1 MRDALVTPLL
11 DAALRGAAVLLAA
24 LALTVLLQRRSA
36 ALRHAIWAGAIA
48 AQILLLVLAVWGP
61 RWRVAAP
68 DAVSALVPPSV
79 VPPSVV
85 PPKVVPQIVV
95 PQSVVAP
102 LPAPVSVSPATS
114 PARMPGPG
122 GTSYVATSTD
132 SIAARRDAGVA
143 SSAAVPAPAS
153 VRGAPSLARV
163 LVVLWALGVL
173 AVLLRLAVGTVIV
186 SRLARRGRRVDDG
199 SWLSL
204 AQRLASTLRIDRP
217 LTLMRGDRLGVPVTW
232 GVVYPVVLLPE
243 DADEWPEERR
253 RYVLVHEM
261 AHVKRLDALTQLVG
275 QVALALFWFDPLM
288 WIAVRRMQLE
298 REHAC
303 DDYVLLHGT
312 QPSRYAAELLE
323 MVQSLGT
330 PAHRAAQPAFA
341 ALAMARRTEF
351 EGRMLSILDSRL
363 DRHPLHRGRTLM
375 SALAALLIIVPLA
388 ALQPYRTAP
397 AQQSASSSARSSAA
411 VRTSASATDSSAARS
426 TDRPLAQQLESLDS
440 ARSVSGATL
449 DTMDTTR
456 ARIVSSA
463 SASRG
468 STSSSSASS
477 ASSSNSSSTSSQ
489 DDDSC
494 DRFQYGNSSQSS
506 FHMHSDDD
514 GGARATIRYLDFDQ
528 SHCRAAR
535 IDGKIVTP
543 PNEDRI
549 ISVLPEGS
557 GRAYFRERTARTDRE
572 ITVGSGGAI
581 TYRVDG
587 VERPYDDEGRRW
599 FAELLPRVLAEASV
613 NVEQRVKYW
622 RSQGGTDVA
631 LRHIDDL
638 RSSGAKRAHYEMVL
652 DSQLSSSE
660 LDRLVQQAGKDIPSS
675 GDLRAVL
682 SKAAT
687 QSNRQEVPAS
697 TLEAA
702 IGAVPSSGDLTAVLL
717 AFGQTDDKEQLLA
730 VARTALKIPS
740 SGDLSRFL
748 IEVAPRYLGRND
760 DALHT
765 AYFKAAENVPSSGD
779 LSRVLV
785 NAVPYAKKSAKLA
798 LSIMTSSARV
808 ASSGDRADVFV
819 ALADAG
825 AVSSRLLRDEYLTL
839 AKEIPASSDMRRAL
853 ESLARH

>member
-1 MRDALVTPLL
+1 MREALVTPLL
-11 DAALRGAAVLLAA
+11 DAALRGAVVLLAA
-24 LALTVLLQRRSA
+24 LVLSVLLQRRSA

-48 AQILLLVLAVWGP
+48 AQILLLALAMWGP
-61 RWRVAAP
+61 HWRVAAP

-79 VPPSVV
+79 V
-85 PPKVVPQIVV
+85 
-95 PQSVVAP
+95 
-102 LPAPVSVSPATS
+102 APVPAQKIVPAATS
-114 PARMPGPG
+114 PASVPSPGA
-122 GTSYVATSTD
+122 TSYLSASTD
-132 SIAARRDAGVA
+132 SVAAANAAGVSTRTSA
-143 SSAAVPAPAS
+143 SSTTAAPAPATPTPAIPAAQR
-153 VRGAPSLARV
+153 VPSLVRV

-186 SRLARRGRRVDDG
+186 SRLARRGQRVDDG
-199 SWLSL
+199 GWLSL

-217 LTLMRGDRLGVPVTW
+217 LTLMRGNRLGVPVTW

-275 QVALALFWFDPLM
+275 QIALGLFWFNPLM

-303 DDYVLLHGT
+303 DDFVLLHGT
-312 QPSRYAAELLE
+312 QPSRYAADLLE

-341 ALAMARRTEF
+341 ALAMARRSEF
-351 EGRMLSILDSRL
+351 EGRMLSILDPRL

-388 ALQPYRTAP
+388 ALQPYRSAP
-397 AQQSASSSARSSAA
+397 APQATSSSAQSSATA
-411 VRTSASATDSSAARS
+411 HATASATDSSATRRS
-426 TDRPLAQQLESLDS
+426 DAPFSRQIGSFDS
-440 ARSVSGATL
+440 ARATL
-449 DTMDTTR
+449 GAKLGTMDTAR
-456 ARIVSSA
+456 ARMTSA
-463 SASRG
+463 AAALG
-468 STSSSSASS
+468 TTSTAS
-477 ASSSNSSSTSSQ
+477 ASSSSSSSTSQ

-514 GGARATIRYLDFDQ
+514 GGGRATIRYLDFDQ
-528 SHCRAAR
+528 NHCRAAR
-535 IDGKIVTP
+535 IDGKIVTSD
-543 PNEDRI
+543 NEDHI
-549 ISVLPEGS
+549 IAVMPNGA
-557 GRAYFRERTARTDRE
+557 GRAYFRERTGQIDRE
-572 ITVGSGGAI
+572 LTFIDGRGGVAPGPI
-581 TYRVDG
+581 TYRVNG

-631 LRHIDDL
+631 LRRIDDL
-638 RSSGAKRAHYEMVL
+638 HSSGAKRAHYDAVL
-652 DSQLSSSE
+652 DTQLTAAE
-660 LDRLVQQAGKDIPSS
+660 LDRLVKQAGMDIPSS

-682 SKAAT
+682 SKAAQ
-687 QSNRQEVPAS
+687 QSSRGKVPAS

-702 IGAVPSSGDLTAVLL
+702 IGAIPSSGDLTAVLL
-717 AFGQTDDKEQLLA
+717 AFSQTDDREQLLA

-748 IEVAPRYLGRND
+748 IEVAPRYLGREN
-760 DALHT
+760 DALLT
-765 AYFKAAENVPSSGD
+765 AYFKAARVIPSSGD

-785 NAVPYAKKSAKLA
+785 NAVPYAVKSSKIA
-798 LSIMTSSARV
+798 LSIMTSASDI

-825 AVSSRLLRDEYLTL
+825 AVRSQLLRDEYLTL
-839 AKEIPASSDMRRAL
+839 AKEIPASSDIRRAL
-853 ESLARH
+853 EAITRH

>member
-11 DAALRGAAVLLAA
+11 DAALRGAVVLLTA
-24 LALTVLLQRRSA
+24 LVLTVLLQRRSA

-79 VPPSVV
+79 V
-85 PPKVVPQIVV
+85 
-95 PQSVVAP
+95 AP
-102 LPAPVSVSPATS
+102 VPAPVRVPPATS
-114 PARMPGPG
+114 PARVPGPG
-122 GTSYVATSTD
+122 GTSSVATSAD
-132 SIAARRDAGVA
+132 STAAPRAGVA
-143 SSAAVPAPAS
+143 SSAVIPAPTAAQ
-153 VRGAPSLARV
+153 RAPSLARV
-163 LVVLWALGVL
+163 LVWLWALGVV

-186 SRLARRGRRVDDG
+186 SRLARSGQRVDDG
-199 SWLSL
+199 GWLSL

-217 LTLMRGDRLGVPVTW
+217 LTLMRGNRLGVPVTW

-261 AHVKRLDALTQLVG
+261 AHVKRLDALTQLVA

-312 QPSRYAAELLE
+312 QPSRYAADLLE

-351 EGRMLSILDSRL
+351 EGRMLSILDPRL

-388 ALQPYRTAP
+388 ALQPYRSASVTQA
-397 AQQSASSSARSSAA
+397 ASSSAQSSVTAHA
-411 VRTSASATDSSAARS
+411 TASDTDSSAARA
-426 TDRPLAQQLESLDS
+426 TDAPFSRQIGSFDS
-440 ARSVSGATL
+440 ARAALGAKL
-449 DTMDTTR
+449 GTMDTAR
-456 ARIVSSA
+456 ARIA
-463 SASRG
+463 SAATALG
-468 STSSSSASS
+468 STSAAS
-477 ASSSNSSSTSSQ
+477 ASSSNSSSQSQ

-494 DRFQYGNSSQSS
+494 DRFQYGNSSQKS

-514 GGARATIRYLDFDQ
+514 GRGRATIRYLDFDQ
-528 SHCRAAR
+528 NRCRAAT
-535 IDGKIVTP
+535 INGKIVTP
-543 PNEDRI
+543 DAEDRI
-549 ISVLPEGS
+549 TSVLPEGS
-557 GRAYFRERTARTDRE
+557 GRAYFRERTGRTDRE
-572 ITVGSGGAI
+572 LTFASGGTI

-587 VERPYDDEGRRW
+587 VERPYDDDGRRW
-599 FAELLPRVLAEASV
+599 FAELLPRVLAEASI

-638 RSSGAKRAHYEMVL
+638 HSSGAKRAHYDAVL

-682 SKAAT
+682 SKAAQ
-687 QSNRQEVPAS
+687 QSNRGKVPAS

-717 AFGQTDDKEQLLA
+717 AFAGTDDREQLLA

-740 SGDLSRFL
+740 SGDLARFL
-748 IEVAPRYLGRND
+748 IEVEPRYLGRND
-760 DALHT
+760 AALRA
-765 AYFKAAENVPSSGD
+765 AYFKAAASIPSSGD

-785 NAVPYAKKSAKLA
+785 NAVPNAAK
-798 LSIMTSSARV
+798 SSEITRAV
-808 ASSGDRADVFV
+808 LTTAAGVPSSGDRARVLV
-819 ALADAG
+819 ALAGSG
-825 AVSSRLLRDEYLTL
+825 AVRDAALRDAYLKV
-839 AKEIPASSDMRRAL
+839 ASQIPSSSDMREAL
-853 ESLARH
+853 EALTRN

>member
-1 MRDALVTPLL
+1 MRDALVAPLL
-11 DAALRGAAVLLAA
+11 DAALRGAVVLLAA
-24 LALTVLLQRRSA
+24 LVLSVLLHRRSA

-48 AQILLLVLAVWGP
+48 AQVVLLALAVWGP

-68 DAVSALVPPSV
+68 DAVSALVPPRTDESASV
-79 VPPSVV
+79 SA
-85 PPKVVPQIVV
+85 
-95 PQSVVAP
+95 SA
-102 LPAPVSVSPATS
+102 LPATSTTNVPTPGGASYVESPTDSATPRATDATS
-114 PARMPGPG
+114 PA
-122 GTSYVATSTD
+122 
-132 SIAARRDAGVA
+132 AART
-143 SSAAVPAPAS
+143 PAPA
-153 VRGAPSLARV
+153 RRAPSLARV
-163 LVVLWALGVL
+163 LLVLWALGVV

-199 SWLSL
+199 GWLSL
-204 AQRLASTLRIDRP
+204 AQRLAATLRIDRP

-261 AHVKRLDALTQLVG
+261 AHVKRLDALTQLIG
-275 QVALALFWFDPLM
+275 QVTLALFWFNPLM

-312 QPSRYAAELLE
+312 QPSRYAADLLE

-341 ALAMARRTEF
+341 ALAMARRSEF
-351 EGRMLSILDSRL
+351 EGRMLSILDPLL

-388 ALQPYRTAP
+388 ALQPYRSAP
-397 AQQSASSSARSSAA
+397 ARQSASVTARSSATPRA
-411 VRTSASATDSSAARS
+411 TASATDADTARTS
-426 TDRPLAQQLESLDS
+426 DRPLTHQLESLDS
-440 ARSVSGATL
+440 ARTVLGARLRTV
-449 DTMDTTR
+449 DTARTR
-456 ARIVSSA
+456 VASSA
-463 SASRG
+463 AAAVGSIGST
-468 STSSSSASS
+468 STSSSS
-477 ASSSNSSSTSSQ
+477 SSSSSSQ

-494 DRFQYGNSSQSS
+494 EQFRYGNSSQSS

-514 GGARATIRYLDFDQ
+514 GGGRATIRYLDFDQ
-528 SHCRAAR
+528 NRCRAAR

-543 PNEDRI
+543 DNEDHI

-557 GRAYFRERTARTDRE
+557 GRAYFRERTGRFDRE
-572 ITVGSGGAI
+572 LTFASGKI

-599 FAELLPRVLAEASV
+599 FAELLPRVLAEAAV
-613 NVEQRVKYW
+613 NVDQRVKYW
-622 RSQGGTDVA
+622 RSQGGTDAA

-638 RSSGAKRAHYEMVL
+638 RSSGAKRAHYDAVL
-652 DSQLSSSE
+652 DMQLSAAE
-660 LDRLVQQAGKDIPSS
+660 LDHLVRQAGKDIPSS

-682 SKAAT
+682 SKAAE
-687 QSNRQEVPAS
+687 QSNRQKVSPS

-702 IGAVPSSGDLTAVLL
+702 IGALPSSGDLTAVLL
-717 AFGQTDDKEQLLA
+717 AFAQTDDREQLLA

-740 SGDLSRFL
+740 SGDLARFL
-748 IEVAPRYLGRND
+748 EGVAPRYLGRND
-760 DALHT
+760 AALRA
-765 AYFKAAENVPSSGD
+765 AYFNAVAKIPSSGD

-785 NAVPYAKKSAKLA
+785 NAVPYAAKSADVTRAVLA
-798 LSIMTSSARV
+798 TAGEV
-808 ASSGDRADVFV
+808 PSSGDRARVLV
-819 ALADAG
+819 ALAGTG
-825 AVSSRLLRDEYLTL
+825 AVRDATLRDAYLKV
-839 AKEIPASSDMRRAL
+839 ASEIPSSSDMRQAL
-853 ESLARH
+853 EALTRN